1 MEFLGHCVK
10 DTSAIIYNLI
20 YKKGTNQQNH
30 KQAVHD
36 YNLITIWKWN
46 GGPAYYL
53 QFYKNDKSST
63 SCN

>member
-36 YNLITIWKWN
+36 YNLITI
-46 GGPAYYL
+46 
-53 QFYKNDKSST
+53 
-63 SCN
+63 